1 MLYGTQWLRRRHL
14 ISFRVGTSIGRKED
28 MYVSTL
34 VWTNHCLLRAGRR
47 LEKLIHHCVAIWS
60 PWTKVPKQGSA
71 VGSSCPQTTLVSLL
85 IHSLCLVFVG
95 TLYTWLIATE
105 CVLFSMQLLRASSAV
120 HRLGLALTL
129 NPNMATHCAHPIY
142 LPQTFCCQSSN
153 STLSDSWPTS
163 QTLSYCTWIRI

>member
-85 IHSLCLVFVG
+85 IHSLCLCLCGNFVHMTDSYRTCSLFHAIIESLFRSAPPWLSINMEPKYG
-95 TLYTWLIATE
+95 DTL
-105 CVLFSMQLLRASSAV
+105 C
-120 HRLGLALTL
+120 
-129 NPNMATHCAHPIY
+129 
-142 LPQTFCCQSSN
+142 SSN
-153 STLSDSWPTS
+153 MSSPDFLLPVFQFCAFWFLTNQPDT
-163 QTLSYCTWIRI
+163 